1 MQKNIIF
8 CCFCNFKI
16 LNKNAMQNVYI
27 LNLKYFDKLFN
38 NFSLLKLSK
47 LSKNKNLPEILI
59 RLNRTIWPA
68 KTW

>member
-27 LNLKYFDKLFN
+27 LRGDNAHIANFFEFFGFLF
-38 NFSLLKLSK
+38 
-47 LSKNKNLPEILI
+47 
-59 RLNRTIWPA
+59 
-68 KTW
+68 

>member
-1 MQKNIIF
+1 
-8 CCFCNFKI
+8 
-16 LNKNAMQNVYI
+16 MQNVYI

-59 RLNRTIWPA
+59 RLNRTICQIGLQKPDN
-68 KTW
+68 